1 MTTTGRPAVI
11 FRDASGRRRSQF
23 LKMAT
28 LEELTADV
36 SEGEAMRLTLAFADG
51 RRVGVA
57 EGLDRRDLLVY
68 RACANGLYTP
78 DMLAQVMGVSLQT
91 VVNALK
97 LGAALDVAEQER
109 ARKHNRR
116 RRWTPKD
123 QLRIEKL
130 AKALERGKGWPRK
143 GRK

>member
-1 MTTTGRPAVI
+1 MTASGRPAVI
-11 FRDASGRRRSQF
+11 FRDPSGRRRSQL

-36 SEGEAMRLTLAFADG
+36 SDGEALRLTLAFADG

-57 EGLDRRDLLVY
+57 EGLERRDLLVY

-78 DMLAQVMGVSLQT
+78 DMLAEVMGVSLQT

-109 ARKHNRR
+109 TRKQMRR
-116 RRWTPKD
+116 RRWTAKD
-123 QLRIEKL
+123 QLRYEKL
-130 AKALERGKGWPRK
+130 GKALERGKGWPRK
-143 GRK
+143 GRR